1 MSMQDPISDM
11 LSCIRNGQSS
21 SKNSISTPF
30 SKMKGSIA
38 DLLVK
43 EGYIVKYNVINN
55 TKPILVLTLKYFQDK
70 PVIEFIRRVSRPGLR
85 VYKKKHDIPEVMS
98 GMGIVIISTSQG
110 VITDKMARRFG
121 IGGEIICYVA

>member
-1 MSMQDPISDM
+1 MQDPISDM